1 MNIFRV
7 DNDPI
12 LSAQML
18 CDKHIVK
25 MPLET
30 AQMLCSVF
38 HRYDFGH
45 LVKYKEA
52 YKNHPCTR
60 WAGDSRKNYRWL
72 VSHGVELCR
81 EYTRRYGKTHK
92 CQEVIKWVSATPL
105 FILDDDETPQPQ
117 CMPDEYKVLDNVVQA
132 YKNYYIGAKSKIAQW
147 NKSRSVPAWYTLMLD
162 NQLIGVKENDA

>member
-7 DNDPI
+7 DNDPVK
-12 LSAQML
+12 SAQML

-30 AQMLCSVF
+30 AQMLCSVW
-38 HRYDFGH
+38 HRYNFGH

-60 WAGDSRKNYRWL
+60 WAGDSKENYRWL
-72 VSHGVELCR
+72 VKHGLELCK
-81 EYTRRYGKTHK
+81 EYTRRYDKEHK
-92 CQEVIKWVSATPL
+92 CHGVIWSIAVAPS
-105 FILDDDETPQPQ
+105 FILDDKATPQPQ
-117 CMPDEYKVLDNVVQA
+117 CMPDEYKVLDNAVQA

-147 NKSRSVPAWYTLMLD
+147 NKSRGVPAWYTSMLN
-162 NQLIGVKENDA
+162 NQLVGA

>member
-7 DNDPI
+7 DNDPVK
-12 LSAQML
+12 SAQML

-30 AQMLCSVF
+30 AQMLCSVW
-38 HRYDFGH
+38 HRYNFGH

-60 WAGDSRKNYRWL
+60 WAGDSKENYRWL
-72 VSHGVELCR
+72 VKHGLELCE
-81 EYTRRYGKTHK
+81 EYTRRYDKEHK
-92 CQEVIKWVSATPL
+92 CHRVIWSIAVAPS
-105 FILDDDETPQPQ
+105 FILDDKATPQPQ
-117 CMPDEYKVLDNVVQA
+117 CMPDEYKVLDNAVQA

-147 NKSRSVPAWYTLMLD
+147 NKSRGVPAWYTSMLN
-162 NQLIGVKENDA
+162 NQLVGA

>member
-30 AQMLCSVF
+30 AQMLCSVW
-38 HRYDFGH
+38 HRYNLGH
-45 LVKYKEA
+45 LVTYKEA

-60 WAGDSRKNYRWL
+60 WAGDSKENYRWL
-72 VSHGVELCR
+72 VKHGMELCR
-81 EYTRRYGKTHK
+81 EYTKRYGKIHK
-92 CQEVIKWVSATPL
+92 CQSLLVFFNHTRPA

-117 CMPDEYKVLDNVVQA
+117 CMPDEYKVDNDVVLA
-132 YKNYYIGAKSKIAQW
+132 YRNYYVGAKSKIARW
-147 NKSRSVPAWYTLMLD
+147 NKNRFMPLWFFKKRR
-162 NQLIGVKENDA
+162 IENA

>member
-38 HRYDFGH
+38 HRYKFGH
-45 LVKYKEA
+45 LVMYKEA

-60 WAGDSRKNYRWL
+60 WAGDSKENYRWL
-72 VSHGVELCR
+72 VKHGMELCR
-81 EYTRRYGKTHK
+81 EYTKRYSKIHK
-92 CQEVIKWVSATPL
+92 CQKVIKWIGATPS

-117 CMPDEYKVLDNVVQA
+117 CMPDEYKVDNHSSKA
-132 YKNYYIGAKSKIAQW
+132 YWNYYI
-147 NKSRSVPAWYTLMLD
+147 
-162 NQLIGVKENDA
+162 NDKKRIVLSNELPHLQAPSFI

>member
-30 AQMLCSVF
+30 AQMLCSVW
-38 HRYDFGH
+38 HRYNFGH

-60 WAGDSRKNYRWL
+60 WAGDSKENYRWL
-72 VSHGVELCR
+72 VKHGYELCR
-81 EYTRRYGKTHK
+81 EYTRRYNKIHK
-92 CQEVIKWVSATPL
+92 CQEVIKWVGATSIS
-105 FILDDDETPQPQ
+105 FILDNDETPQPQ
-117 CMPDEYKVLDNVVQA
+117 CMPDYYKVDNDVVSA
-132 YKNYYIGAKSKIAQW
+132 YRNYYVGAKRKIAEW
-147 NKSRSVPAWYTLMLD
+147 NKNRDVPTWFLMEIALP
-162 NQLIGVKENDA
+162 ENNPVN

>member
-7 DNDPI
+7 DEDPTVA
-12 LSAQML
+12 AQML

-45 LVKYKEA
+45 LVMYKEA

-60 WAGDSRKNYRWL
+60 WAGDSKENYRWL
-72 VSHGVELCR
+72 VKHGLELCR
-81 EYTRRYGKTHK
+81 EYTKRYDKKHK
-92 CQEVIKWVSATPL
+92 CQEVIESVSLTPS
-105 FILDDDETPQPQ
+105 FILDELATPQPQ

-132 YKNYYIGAKSKIAQW
+132 YKYYYVGAKREIAEW
-147 NKSRSVPAWYTLMLD
+147 NKNRPMPVWFLLD
-162 NQLIGVKENDA
+162 IAFPENNPVR

>member
-30 AQMLCSVF
+30 AQMLCSVW
-38 HRYDFGH
+38 HRYNFGH
-45 LVKYKEA
+45 LVTYKEA

-60 WAGDSRKNYRWL
+60 WVGDSKENYRWL
-72 VSHGVELCR
+72 VKHGMELCR
-81 EYTRRYGKTHK
+81 EYTKRYGKIHK
-92 CQEVIKWVSATPL
+92 CQKVIKWIGATPS
-105 FILDDDETPQPQ
+105 FILDDKATPQPQ
-117 CMPDEYKVLDNVVQA
+117 CMPDKYKVDNDVVLG
-132 YKNYYIGAKSKIAQW
+132 YRNYYVG
-147 NKSRSVPAWYTLMLD
+147 
-162 NQLIGVKENDA
+162 ENRFMPLWFFKKRRMINV